1 MPNVLRSGGRRARD
15 CIGPREP
22 PRSGRPMLNAA
33 YELLILGLLVVANG
47 IMTAA
52 ETAFVS
58 ARKEK
63 LRRMAESGGEG
74 AAVALVIA
82 EQPGRFLGLVQFW
95 LTITSVIA
103 GVALVAS
110 AAEEFSTLF
119 ARWPLVSP
127 WAETFGLV
135 AGTLVV

>member
-1 MPNVLRSGGRRARD
+1 MPNVLASCRAPGEGLHRA
-15 CIGPREP
+15 GKP
-22 PRSGRPMLNAA
+22 PRWCRPMLNAA
-33 YELLILGLLVVANG
+33 NELLILGLLVVANG

-58 ARKEK
+58 ARKER
-63 LRRMAESGGEG
+63 LRRMAEGGGEG
-74 AAVALVIA
+74 AAAALAIA
-82 EQPGRFLGLVQFW
+82 EHPGRFLGLVQFW
-95 LTITSVIA
+95 LTLTSVIA